1 MFQILWVLLFS
12 KKNAFTFSNMEM
24 NINIVQFVGIW
35 LMVTGLI
42 INTIVFIFSYF
53 KVISRLKKNEDDTEG
68 EEKEEEKKKSFPI
81 IRMVFH
87 FRRIIKDAMSEEKR
101 ENFELIVAFLKWI
114 LFVAVGLIAVG
125 LVMFF
130 IGFFF

>member
-1 MFQILWVLLFS
+1 
-12 KKNAFTFSNMEM
+12 MEM
-24 NINIVQFVGIW
+24 KINMVQFIGIW

-42 INTIVFIFSYF
+42 MNTIVFIFSYY
-53 KVISRLKKNEDDTEG
+53 KVISRLKKNEDDTES
-68 EEKEEEKKKSFPI
+68 EEKDAEKKKSFPI

-87 FRRIIKDAMSEEKR
+87 FRRIIKDAMTEEKR
-101 ENFELIVAFLKWI
+101 ENFELIVVFLKWV

-130 IGFFF
+130 VGFFF